1 MKTTESRPFMGTE
14 RASALADQVHAL
26 YGDPSGAA
34 AQPTAEYQDA
44 CAAPH
49 GLLNPKTIN
58 LRIPGH
64 PQPGGSKRAFIPPGW
79 NRAVITD
86 ANPKAADWKR
96 TVQVF
101 AQQSG
106 CEILEGPVHVQATF
120 FLSRPQGHWGK
131 RGLLP
136 SAPKYPA
143 KKPDVLKL
151 MRSTEDALTG
161 ICWRDDAQ
169 IVDEHIAKL
178 YSTDGWTG
186 CWLLIKKWE

>member
-1 MKTTESRPFMGTE
+1 MRSETATC
-14 RASALADQVHAL
+14 AV
-26 YGDPSGAA
+26 
-34 AQPTAEYQDA
+34 PT
-44 CAAPH
+44 
-49 GLLNPKTIN
+49 GLFNPKVIN

-64 PQPGGSKRAFIPPGW
+64 PQPGGSKRAFIPKGW
-79 NRAVITD
+79 KNRAVITD

-101 AQQSG
+101 AQQSAS
-106 CEILEGPVHVQATF
+106 EILEGPVAVWATF
-120 FLSRPQGHWGK
+120 YLPRPQGHWGK

-169 IVDEHIAKL
+169 IVKEDIAKR
-178 YSTDGWTG
+178 YSEDGWTG
-186 CWLLIKKWE
+186 CVLLIKEWE